1 MGPSI
6 LQTLMREP
14 TRSYQGIYSDPS
26 TRPQSPSSRYQSHG
40 FSRPSSVRSTTSDAS
55 LGSAAREPAWTNGQW
70 EWSSFGGRKG
80 LTGGARSLHT
90 PSVVGRSLG
99 LSSDRRGT
107 ASLRS
112 ASVYSDDGGDDG
124 RSVRSGRSI
133 GGDSVHSTMSAPGTG
148 ERRKVKKKKSRTAAL
163 DTLSESGSGYDV
175 PARQRSLSSPHI
187 VNEERRSS
195 SRFETAPPL
204 PKSFSSRFRRDGA
217 EGEQTSRRYSS
228 VSPSFPTSPDLS
240 ATSSS
245 LSPRLDH
252 RPSDDTTPSLTS
264 SASSAPSSP
273 PVTPIQAPGA
283 GIPSLSLDGAGK
295 PRKVKKR
302 SSRLAH
308 PMPMQPA
315 APHVTSEPEAIVSNL
330 ESQAE
335 ASNEVRCRLILAAP
349 HLNIR
354 LSDDRPIQ
362 LPPVIEAFE
371 VPSSAQRA
379 PASPVPEA
387 GRFYSVDELFALASP
402 EQDTVSASAAS
413 PAILDEPPTEASSNT
428 IPLPSAPPPLSRLE
442 SDASF
447 RTALDA
453 SPEVDASPPVPRLKL
468 TRTESEQSRIGQRG
482 SVELDLATDED
493 TVAEDS
499 PVEPVRRARQLEQV
513 QESREEE
520 EQEAQSEREDEDA
533 EEEDE
538 ADSAVEVQSPTGDA
552 IDVPAVHVEPATPMA
567 AAATESPVL
576 ARFVEA
582 KRTRSK
588 RLSAKDSSPTK
599 SASSPS
605 LRASSPE
612 PSYQV
617 IKTSKSTSRSSSVA
631 SFSSLD
637 SHLRP
642 SSPALSDLSGVSSSS
657 AGSAPAST
665 DVPDWLKRIRALG
678 EPIQPLVA
686 PPIPRPKRQLAPPPH
701 WTVQQLRAQESS
713 GASGHGGN
721 TRPSMPRPRSVKS
734 LRSRAKVLE
743 AMPEDAEAEAEAVAA
758 DAQEILEP
766 RSSSP
771 AWVHKRDG
779 VSPGPSGRTASPA
792 LGGSVSR
799 SSSSASGGSGQPKSR
814 RTRSMDLDRNHL
826 YPDNTPLSRST
837 SLSSHRPASTATSKA
852 PRYFEFDFEKIA
864 AEAAKPKGLSKFF
877 QPPLASSKAVREPA
891 PIAVV
896 NRPHQQ
902 SSPALRAS
910 SLRALSSD
918 RRSFETRQQDE
929 DDDMHSESGM
939 SDLSIMSAPQLS
951 PVRPPRNPARTA
963 EPSPSPYLAAPPA
976 FPPRSS
982 SRERSKSPTPS
993 IRSNLER
1000 PMPAFVPTSPQMERP
1015 PRPTS
1020 MSFSAVERP
1029 ILSTPPPPAP
1039 PINLSISAAPTEAE
1053 RAVSPEPARARPVS
1067 SYLAPS
1073 AVDLA
1078 ATALAVS
1085 PRTDVRKQKTSKRF
1099 GLFKRTSS
1107 NQLSSSALAS
1117 KQFEPSIDL
1126 VYDSIDRRMLS
1137 KRVRSDEVLVEVI
1150 AVGVDRWDRE
1160 RVWQLARSPNG
1171 AGFVPGRALYG
1182 KVVETGDAVSKVKKG
1197 ELVWG
1202 LSPLKKSGGLA
1213 SFAILPRD
1221 HVASAPTALNAEL
1234 LAALPAA
1241 ATTAMLIMQSLCDT
1255 LPRGSKVLVLG
1266 AHQGVGHLCL
1276 QLARHYRPGVSGS
1289 RDLWMVAQCPIAVID
1304 GETVCRDAGATDV
1317 LRDEPL
1323 AAINGLHEGSFD
1335 VVIDTLGGR
1344 RLYDASRRVLHNS
1357 GQFISTVG
1365 DDLSDTSDYNTSLR
1379 SLRRAFV
1386 RKDKKA
1392 IAYWRVD
1399 PDGDSREALRD
1410 TLDKVCSVVDAG
1422 ALKPRVESVLSYG
1435 EARRTFEPR
1444 EIDLDGVVVR
1454 VKEI

>member
-163 DTLSESGSGYDV
+163 DTLSESGSGYDF

-187 VNEERRSS
+187 TNEERRSS

-217 EGEQTSRRYSS
+217 DAEQTSRRYSS
-228 VSPSFPTSPDLS
+228 VSPSYPTSPDLS

-245 LSPRLDH
+245 LSPKFPLDH

-273 PVTPIQAPGA
+273 PVTPIQPPGA
-283 GIPSLSLDGAGK
+283 GITSLSLDGAGK
-295 PRKVKKR
+295 PRKAKKR

-315 APHVTSEPEAIVSNL
+315 APHVTSEPESVVSNL

-335 ASNEVRCRLILAAP
+335 ASTE
-349 HLNIR
+349 
-354 LSDDRPIQ
+354 
-362 LPPVIEAFE
+362 LPPVLEAVE
-371 VPSSAQRA
+371 VQAAVSRA

-402 EQDTVSASAAS
+402 EPDTVSASAAS
-413 PAILDEPPTEASSNT
+413 PAILDEPPTEATSST
-428 IPLPSAPPPLSRLE
+428 IPSPSAPPPLSRLD

-493 TVAEDS
+493 TAAEES
-499 PVEPVRRARQLEQV
+499 PVEPVRRVSQLEQV
-513 QESREEE
+513 QESREEEE
-520 EQEAQSEREDEDA
+520 EQEAQSEREDEPA

-538 ADSAVEVQSPTGDA
+538 ADSAVETQSPTGGA
-552 IDVPAVHVEPATPMA
+552 IDVPAVQVGPATPIA
-567 AAATESPVL
+567 AVATEPPVL

-588 RLSAKDSSPTK
+588 RLSAKESSPTK
-599 SASSPS
+599 WASSPS
-605 LRASSPE
+605 VHASSPE

-713 GASGHGGN
+713 GASGHGGS

-758 DAQEILEP
+758 DAQEILES

-779 VSPGPSGRTASPA
+779 VSPAPSGRTASPA

-799 SSSSASGGSGQPKSR
+799 TSSSASGGSGQPKSR

-826 YPDNTPLSRST
+826 YSDNTPLSRST
-837 SLSSHRPASTATSKA
+837 SLSSHRPPSTATSKA

-910 SLRALSSD
+910 SLRALSSE
-918 RRSFETRQQDE
+918 RLSFETRQQDE

-951 PVRPPRNPARTA
+951 PVRPPRNPARTVESSA
-963 EPSPSPYLAAPPA
+963 SPYLAAPPA

-1000 PMPAFVPTSPQMERP
+1000 PMPAFVPNSPQMERP

-1039 PINLSISAAPTEAE
+1039 PVNLSISAAPTEAE
-1053 RAVSPEPARARPVS
+1053 RAVSPEPIRARPVS

-1085 PRTDVRKQKTSKRF
+1085 PRTDVYKQKTSKRF
-1099 GLFKRTSS
+1099 GLFKRSSS
-1107 NQLSSSALAS
+1107 NQLSSPALAS
-1117 KQFEPSIDL
+1117 KRFEPSIDL
-1126 VYDSIDRRMLS
+1126 VYDSIDRRTLS

-1221 HVASAPTALNAEL
+1221 HVASAPTTLDAEL

-1241 ATTAMLIMQSLCDT
+1241 ATTATLIMQSLCDT

-1365 DDLSDTSDYNTSLR
+1365 DNLSDTSDYNTSLR

-1410 TLDKVCSVVDAG
+1410 TLDKVRAVVEAG
-1422 ALKPRVESVLSYG
+1422 ALKPRVESILSYG